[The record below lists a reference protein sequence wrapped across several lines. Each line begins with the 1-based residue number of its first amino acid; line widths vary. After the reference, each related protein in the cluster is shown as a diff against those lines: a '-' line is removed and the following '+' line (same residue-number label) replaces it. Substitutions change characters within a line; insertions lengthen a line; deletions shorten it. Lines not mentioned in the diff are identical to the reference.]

1 MLNYFKNKNIFL
13 FQNDEIYFRQFILG
27 FVQIWEDQL
36 NIKFDDPTTSHTIK
50 NDSGP
55 HLSRLP
61 DELLPAIGKFLIIS
75 KDNFQQLVRLD

>member
-1 MLNYFKNKNIFL
+1 MLVGNSWQT

-36 NIKFDDPTTSHTIK
+36 NIKFDDPPKWNTIK

-75 KDNFQQLVRLD
+75 KDNFQKVVSCDWYG